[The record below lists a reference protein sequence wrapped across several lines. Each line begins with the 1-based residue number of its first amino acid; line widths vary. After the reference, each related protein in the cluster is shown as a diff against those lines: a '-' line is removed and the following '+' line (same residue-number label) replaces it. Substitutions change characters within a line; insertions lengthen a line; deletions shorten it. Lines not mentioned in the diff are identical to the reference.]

1 MGRGRGFERHLLALK
16 WMLEDEG
23 AEAEAEGKEEGI
35 GIETPA
41 LFQDEGY
48 KKIKPRKVITSNFT
62 TG

>member
-1 MGRGRGFERHLLALK
+1 
-16 WMLEDEG
+16 MLEDEG